1 MAEQLSVIR
10 ILAALP
16 LVVLAASCASIPP
29 GRDDSADLAKELTG
43 KVAEK
48 SRSCISLDDARSA
61 KIFDD
66 AILYRTSRRLNY
78 VNAAKGCR
86 PFDPDPIFINEVR
99 GGSQLCRGDL
109 VRTVSRSGGIPGPFC
124 VLGDFTP
131 YRAPKR

>member
-10 ILAALP
+10 TLAALP
-16 LVVLAASCASIPP
+16 LIVLAASCASMPP
-29 GRDDSADLAKELTG
+29 GRDDSADLVKELTG

-86 PFDPDPIFINEVR
+86 TFDPDPIFINEVR

-131 YRAPKR
+131 YRTPKR